1 MIAEPATGLVGLSPS
16 ACYGC
21 GGTRWHHLFTD
32 KGYDLVEC
40 DDCGL
45 AYLANPPKPEEVAA
59 LYVADD
65 AYHGALADEEDAT
78 VAMMRRTAR
87 QHLRFLRKNVADPA
101 GMTLL
106 DVGCSTGLFLDEAR
120 RAGFV
125 VSGVEISPKSGGVA
139 RDRLGLDVHIG
150 DWRTAGYAD
159 AQFDVITLL
168 DLIEHLP
175 DPIGELV
182 ALRRLL
188 KPGGILLQSTPDI
201 DGLFP
206 RVSHRFAKALGYWP
220 HPEAPYHL
228 FQFSKRTL
236 TELTRRAGYMP
247 LRADQTRIWLD
258 YTFGTPETW
267 RISPKMMAYALAFAP
282 IAYIAPWV
290 GRGDWLYLAATPNF

>member
-1 MIAEPATGLVGLSPS
+1 MTDEPATELTELSAP

-21 GGTRWHHLFTD
+21 GGTRCRHLFTD

-40 DDCGL
+40 VDCGL
-45 AYLANPPKPEEVAA
+45 AFLANPPNAEGVAA

-65 AYHGALADEEDAT
+65 EYHGALASEEDAT
-78 VAMMRRTAR
+78 VNMMRRTAR
-87 QHLRFLRKNVADPA
+87 QHLRFLRNSVPDPQ
-101 GMTLL
+101 GRTLL
-106 DVGCSTGLFLDEAR
+106 DIGCSTGLFLDEAR

-125 VSGVEISPKSGGVA
+125 VSGAEISPKSGRVA

-159 AQFDVITLL
+159 GQFDIITLF
-168 DLIEHLP
+168 DVIEHLP
-175 DPIGELV
+175 DPVGELV

-188 KPGGILLQSTPDI
+188 KPGGVLLQSTPDI

-206 RVSHRFAKALGYWP
+206 RVSQRFAQSLGYWP
-220 HPEAPYHL
+220 HPEPPYHL

-258 YTFGTPETW
+258 YTFGTPDTW
-267 RISPKMMAYALAFAP
+267 RVSPKMMAYALAFAP
-282 IAYIAPWV
+282 IAYVAPWV